1 MMFVTLS
8 AGIHVNQI
16 EKVKG
21 LGCSS
26 LKHFPIQQDKTE
38 RYPQYRLFSMS
49 VQGGIWQTNLCL
61 WPRQTPDFPALC
73 FHQHFVGDAWRKH
86 EFTQSKHIKKVIL
99 HTIPK
104 ENKIFLPC

>member
-1 MMFVTLS
+1 MIFVTLS
-8 AGIHVNQI
+8 AGIHMNQI

-38 RYPQYRLFSMS
+38 RYPQAVHQVCSGCNLADQPVLMA
-49 VQGGIWQTNLCL
+49 QTSLPYL
-61 WPRQTPDFPALC
+61 L
-73 FHQHFVGDAWRKH
+73 HQHFVGDAWRKH

-104 ENKIFLPC
+104 EKQIFLPC